1 MTGELKIMLPNLLRV
16 CFLVKHNVSL
26 YFLNSV
32 NVVGPIS
39 AVHYVI
45 WRDLFV
51 QIELGVKIAN
61 LGGE

>member
-1 MTGELKIMLPNLLRV
+1 MLTI
-16 CFLVKHNVSL
+16 
-26 YFLNSV
+26 V
-32 NVVGPIS
+32 NMLQNGVIQLIRTEQLCEVAILTNISDDS